1 MNKALKIEDSLKN
14 FYLKFKQSKLYYA
27 VMTSIILLGVL
38 FFPTGNIIFE
48 VFSNGPFIAGP
59 YIMLTLMFFAFAF
72 YKKIYLYLFV
82 IGLFIISSLIS
93 FVGIAMGST
102 NGYELLFFFLPI
114 IILLVINIFVALFTY
129 KYK

>member
-1 MNKALKIEDSLKN
+1 
-14 FYLKFKQSKLYYA
+14 
-27 VMTSIILLGVL
+27 
-38 FFPTGNIIFE
+38 
-48 VFSNGPFIAGP
+48 
-59 YIMLTLMFFAFAF
+59 MLTLMFFAFVF

-82 IGLFIISSLIS
+82 IVLFIISSLIS